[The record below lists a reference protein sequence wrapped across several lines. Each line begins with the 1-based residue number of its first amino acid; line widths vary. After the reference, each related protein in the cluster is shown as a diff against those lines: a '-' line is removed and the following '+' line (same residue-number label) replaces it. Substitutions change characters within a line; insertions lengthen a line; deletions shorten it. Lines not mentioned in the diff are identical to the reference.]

1 MTISIIS
8 FIDMF
13 SPAGCPGAPG
23 PPDSSALTVA
33 ALSQSSSFLAVSLIS
48 SLFSGGAGALM
59 GSGLVSSL
67 LLSLVAGSSSQE
79 LVVEPLSS
87 SDVNDGLSDLDFLYS
102 VTSLSSWRRL

>member
-8 FIDMF
+8 FMDMF

-23 PPDSSALTVA
+23 PPVSSALTVA
-33 ALSQSSSFLAVSLIS
+33 ALSQSSSF
-48 SLFSGGAGALM
+48 FSGGAGALM

-87 SDVNDGLSDLDFLYS
+87 SDVNEGLSDRDFLYS
-102 VTSLSSWRRL
+102 VTSLSSWRRFL

>member
-8 FIDMF
+8 FMDMF

-23 PPDSSALTVA
+23 PPVSSALTVA
-33 ALSQSSSFLAVSLIS
+33 ALSQSSSFFAVSLIS

-59 GSGLVSSL
+59 GSGL

-87 SDVNDGLSDLDFLYS
+87 SDVKDGLSDLDFLYS
-102 VTSLSSWRRL
+102 VTSLSSWRRFL